1 MCRTVLHSCTLN
13 KRRESPGPAGERS
26 SQIQEVK
33 SPPPPPHG
41 LDFLP
46 LLPPLEEERHSINLR
61 HTLVVAMMQ
70 N

>member
-1 MCRTVLHSCTLN
+1 MEVSAASR
-13 KRRESPGPAGERS
+13 
-26 SQIQEVK
+26 IQEVK
-33 SPPPPPHG
+33 PPHKPPHG

-61 HTLVVAMMQ
+61 RTLVVAMMQ